1 MRSLARYAVTNAV
14 TRAML
19 SELLT
24 REDFEAL
31 VRAPSIRE
39 AWELLG
45 RSAGYAALAQDIP
58 LDAMSIEK
66 SLREAAALRFKWST
80 RMLTGHPQE
89 VGSLLLARWEL
100 DNLEFA
106 LRLWHGKDPN
116 LGALLSQPLLVHDIP
131 VLEIIGAPS
140 LEDIVE
146 VLRHTPYRAPIA
158 SAAAAYKEKRS
169 IFYVEVALERDYYQ
183 RLLGATQALGGTDG
197 QKGMKI
203 VGAEIDMLNL
213 CWLARLLEYYDVE
226 SSGVRE
232 MMIPGPSPLARRLAR
247 VGVSPGTLDELSA
260 QFIGDAFER
269 EGGGAS
275 MLDRVATLESAVREM
290 AVAAARDSLAGYPF
304 SIACVFAFYLLKR
317 NEQRNLCT
325 VFAGKAS
332 GLSESGVSKRLVG
345 LG

>member
-1 MRSLARYAVTNAV
+1 MARYAVTNAV

-24 REDFEAL
+24 RGDFEAL
-31 VRAPSIRE
+31 LRAPSIRE

-45 RSAGYAALAQDIP
+45 KNAGYGALPQDIP
-58 LDAMSIEK
+58 LEAMSIEK
-66 SLREAAALRFKWST
+66 SLQEAAALRFKWST
-80 RMLTGHPQE
+80 RMLTRHPQE
-89 VGSLLLARWEL
+89 VGLLLLARWEL

-116 LGALLSQPLLVHDIP
+116 LGPLLSQPLLVHELP
-131 VLEIIGAPS
+131 VLEIVSAQS
-140 LEDIVE
+140 VEDVAE

-169 IFYVEVALERDYYQ
+169 IFHVEVALERDYYQ
-183 RLLGATQALGGTDG
+183 RLLRATQALGGTDA

-213 CWLARLLEYYDVE
+213 CWLARLLEYYHVE
-226 SSGVRE
+226 SSAAKE
-232 MMIPGPSPLARRLAR
+232 MMIPGPSPLAKHLAR
-247 VGVSPGTLDELSA
+247 VGVSQGMVDRLSA
-260 QFIGDAFER
+260 QFIGDDFER
-269 EGGGAS
+269 EGRGSS
-275 MLDRVATLESAVREM
+275 MLDRLAMLESSVREM
-290 AVAAARDSLAGYPF
+290 AVAAARDLLAGYPF

-325 VFAGKAS
+325 VFAGRLG
-332 GLSESGVSKRLVG
+332 GLDESGISKRLAG